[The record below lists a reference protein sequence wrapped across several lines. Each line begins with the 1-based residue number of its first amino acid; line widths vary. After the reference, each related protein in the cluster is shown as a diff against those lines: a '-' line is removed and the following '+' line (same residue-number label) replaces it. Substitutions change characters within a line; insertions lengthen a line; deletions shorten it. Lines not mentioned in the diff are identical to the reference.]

1 MREQVSFG
9 LPKPGR
15 ALIGAMIAVTA
26 IWVLFASAINWGSA
40 GQEIFL
46 WVVGSD
52 DILRGEVWRLFTTFL
67 VHQPTGPGSVG
78 HLLTTLFGLY
88 FLGAS
93 LEERWGP
100 RRFLVFLLGSGVFAA
115 ALQVVF
121 GWLIPTLH
129 QPAFFGALGVIDAI
143 AVAWA
148 LSFRGQQVR
157 LFFVLPISGFGM
169 ILFVLAMNVLYVLA
183 MEQRRE
189 GLVTPFGGMLA
200 GFLFAEGSPVRRRY
214 LEWRLGRLQARAAA
228 LSGAGKG
235 SPSRGRG
242 RPAHLQVIEGGQS
255 KKPDKSMLN

>member
-1 MREQVSFG
+1 MQEQISFG

-15 ALIGAMIAVTA
+15 ALIGTMIGVTA
-26 IWVLFASAINWGSA
+26 IWVLFAAAINWGSA
-40 GQEIFL
+40 GIDLFNL
-46 WVVGSD
+46 MVGSD
-52 DILRGEVWRLFTTFL
+52 DVYRGQVWRLLTSFM
-67 VHQPTGPGSVG
+67 VHQPSGPGSVG

-93 LEERWGP
+93 LEQRWGGQ
-100 RRFLVFLLGSGVFAA
+100 RFLLYLFGAGLFASSLQLLVGT
-115 ALQVVF
+115 
-121 GWLIPTLH
+121 LIPTLH
-129 QPAFFGALGVIDAI
+129 QEPYYGALGVIDAI

-169 ILFVLAMNVLYVLA
+169 IVFIVVMNVLYIIA
-183 MEQRRE
+183 METRRE

-214 LEWRLGRLQARAAA
+214 LQWKLGKLQAQSEMLRGGTARPRA
-228 LSGAGKG
+228 
-235 SPSRGRG
+235 
-242 RPAHLQVIEGGQS
+242 RPAHLSVIQGGQS

>member
-169 ILFVLAMNVLYVLA
+169 ILFVLAMNVLYAVSY
-183 MEQRRE
+183 
-189 GLVTPFGGMLA
+189 T
-200 GFLFAEGSPVRRRY
+200 
-214 LEWRLGRLQARAAA
+214 
-228 LSGAGKG
+228 
-235 SPSRGRG
+235 
-242 RPAHLQVIEGGQS
+242 HLR
-255 KKPDKSMLN
+255 